1 MNFMAIKTENE
12 QGAIIMSSNVVA
24 KIAGTVASRC
34 YGVVGMAY
42 KNKSDGLASLL
53 KGESITKGISVETED
68 NKISISLHIIVE
80 YGVNIKVICDSII
93 NNVRYSLESM
103 TGFKV
108 GRVSVN
114 IDGIRVNR

>member
-1 MNFMAIKTENE
+1 MPNAEFELAKGNV
-12 QGAIIMSSNVVA
+12 IIDSEVIA
-24 KIAGTVASRC
+24 QIAGYAASMS

-53 KGESITKGISVETED
+53 KGESITKGISVTTDD
-68 NKISISLHIIVE
+68 NKIRISLHIIVE

-108 GRVSVN
+108 GHVVVN
-114 IDGIRVNR
+114 IEGIRVNQ